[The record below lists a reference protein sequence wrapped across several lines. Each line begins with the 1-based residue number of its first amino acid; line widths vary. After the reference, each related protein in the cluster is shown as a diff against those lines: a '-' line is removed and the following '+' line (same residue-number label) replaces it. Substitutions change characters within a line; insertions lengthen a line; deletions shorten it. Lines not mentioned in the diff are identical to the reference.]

1 LESSIFFNL
10 WFWFDSRSVLRGLR
24 AADHQEAVERAKMK
38 RILVLISALVLG
50 LSSLGF
56 AADQISGPTDKV
68 VIDRTTANRTLNN
81 YVMWTR
87 DSIQKVWTTPI
98 NLMTSDALKG
108 KIAVMYEVERD
119 GSLVSLQLLR
129 GSGNSDL
136 DRSLL
141 GAIRAASPFPAFPG
155 EITANRVLIKANF
168 IVADLPVVPVL
179 RVEHRAGAQGPSEP
193 QQIESH
199 KKYIWGVPAG
209 TALRKDLS
217 IPRDENLKEKPRP
230 TAAFPH
236 SMKFQWG
243 VNGNQ

>member
-1 LESSIFFNL
+1 MILARF
-10 WFWFDSRSVLRGLR
+10 LRGLR

-56 AADQISGPTDKV
+56 AADQISEPTDKV
-68 VIDRTTANRTLNN
+68 VIDRTTASRTLNN

-108 KIAVMYEVERD
+108 KIAVMYEVARD
-119 GSLVSLQLLR
+119 GSLMSLQLLR

-141 GAIRAASPFPAFPG
+141 GAIRAASPFPEFPG

-179 RVEHRAGAQGPSEP
+179 RVEHRTRRARSIRTTADRISQKIYMGGSRWH
-193 QQIESH
+193 SS
-199 KKYIWGVPAG
+199 KK
-209 TALRKDLS
+209 RS
-217 IPRDENLKEKPRP
+217 IHTKR
-230 TAAFPH
+230 
-236 SMKFQWG
+236 
-243 VNGNQ
+243 